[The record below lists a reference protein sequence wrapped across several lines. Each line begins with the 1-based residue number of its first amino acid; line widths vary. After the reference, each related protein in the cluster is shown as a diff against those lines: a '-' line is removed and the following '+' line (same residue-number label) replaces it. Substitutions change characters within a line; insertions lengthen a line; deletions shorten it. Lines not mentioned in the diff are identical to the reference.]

1 MEKSEQEEAMV
12 REGNRIREEG
22 FEEGGEL
29 REGIA
34 GVREGIAGVEG
45 GNSRS

>member
-12 REGNRIREEG
+12 REGNRIREQG

-34 GVREGIAGVEG
+34 GVK
-45 GNSRS
+45 SKM